1 MDGNWERVICF
12 FFFGCFPS
20 CCCLVFSPLFLLLPL
35 SLLSL
40 IVVSLD
46 LAVSARGAHWVFR
59 FGTAAAVLFG
69 FCCIGSRTDRQRCG
83 EYPDQYMSFAL
94 AVVMSCF
101 VCESGE
107 ECVVV
112 LSVLCVC

>member
-1 MDGNWERVICF
+1 LRVFGPGAAGSKEIGKRWMGNWERVICF
-12 FFFGCFPS
+12 FGCFPS
-20 CCCLVFSPLFLLLPL
+20 CYCLVFSPLFLLLPL

-69 FCCIGSRTDRQRCG
+69 FCLYWVWDGQA
-83 EYPDQYMSFAL
+83 AL
-94 AVVMSCF
+94 
-101 VCESGE
+101 
-107 ECVVV
+107 
-112 LSVLCVC
+112 